1 MNRYGKK
8 KGWDLLLAKHKTS
21 SCGRG
26 SQRRYHHHY
35 YSCYRS
41 LASLMCFTASYLVV
55 VTLNLGAKISRMRS
69 GASAWTARWG
79 PLAGDVCLPFPSLG
93 DAMRWRWGWR
103 WGPPLTEARASR
115 FSLFHPNYLPTR
127 TPPSISSS
135 LSLSHL
141 NNLFTNY

>member
-1 MNRYGKK
+1 MCMNRYGKK

-93 DAMRWRWGWR
+93 DAMGMEMGSSSDRGSRL
-103 WGPPLTEARASR
+103 PILPLPSQ
-115 FSLFHPNYLPTR
+115 LPTHTH
-127 TPPSISSS
+127 TPFHFFIS
-135 LSLSHL
+135 LSL
-141 NNLFTNY
+141 T